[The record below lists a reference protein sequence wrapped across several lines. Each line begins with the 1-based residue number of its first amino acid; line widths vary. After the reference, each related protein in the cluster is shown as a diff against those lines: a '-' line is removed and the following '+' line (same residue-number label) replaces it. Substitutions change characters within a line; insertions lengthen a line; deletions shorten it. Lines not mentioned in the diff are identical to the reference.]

1 MGETK
6 STIIPLIGKNY
17 PTWKIQCRM
26 ALMKDGLWGIA
37 KGTEETPGE
46 DNAEAQKKYMARRD
60 RALALVILAVKPSL
74 LYLLGDPED
83 PAAMWKKLEEQF
95 QRKTWSNKLQLRRK
109 LFALKLKEGES
120 VNEHIKTMT
129 EIFEELAV
137 IGDAVS
143 EEDRVVHLL
152 ASLPKSFDMLVTAL
166 EAQSDTVPKWELVT
180 ERLLHEKS
188 KLKDKPHGHSSG
200 YGKSALVANQ
210 EKKTKQFTCYF
221 CKNPGHFKR
230 DCRNL
235 LASQK
240 KQGGK
245 VTETSQ
251 SDDEGLLTIHALT
264 AASRGSWIGAT
275 CHMCND
281 EDLFV
286 ELKELKTP
294 QEVKLGDGHTL
305 EGTAEGTVRLE
316 TLLPD
321 GNTNQCRLEIV
332 LSVPKLSYSLLSV
345 SKAASAGKTTKFD
358 KFGCEML
365 NGQKKVIAFAT
376 RVGNLYHLEH
386 CLKSQT
392 VNVAD
397 KEGHEKLWHR
407 RYGHLGEQ
415 NLQRTARERLVEKF
429 NYNGK
434 HLWKGKANE
443 S

>member
-1 MGETK
+1 M
-6 STIIPLIGKNY
+6 
-17 PTWKIQCRM
+17 
-26 ALMKDGLWGIA
+26 
-37 KGTEETPGE
+37 
-46 DNAEAQKKYMARRD
+46 
-60 RALALVILAVKPSL
+60 
-74 LYLLGDPED
+74 
-83 PAAMWKKLEEQF
+83 
-95 QRKTWSNKLQLRRK
+95 
-109 LFALKLKEGES
+109 
-120 VNEHIKTMT
+120 
-129 EIFEELAV
+129 
-137 IGDAVS
+137 
-143 EEDRVVHLL
+143 VHLL

-180 ERLLHEKS
+180 ERLLHEES

-240 KQGGK
+240 KQGAK
-245 VTETSQ
+245 ITETSQ

-286 ELKELKTP
+286 ELKKLKTP

-321 GNTNQCRLEIV
+321 GNTKKCRLEIV
-332 LSVPKLSYSLLSV
+332 LSVLKLSYSLLSV
-345 SKAASAGKTTKFD
+345 SKAGSAGKTFH
-358 KFGCEML
+358 
-365 NGQKKVIAFAT
+365 V
-376 RVGNLYHLEH
+376 
-386 CLKSQT
+386 
-392 VNVAD
+392 
-397 KEGHEKLWHR
+397 
-407 RYGHLGEQ
+407 GHL
-415 NLQRTARERLVEKF
+415 V
-429 NYNGK
+429 
-434 HLWKGKANE
+434 
-443 S
+443 